1 MDAAITCCFTGHRP
15 SKLPWGED
23 ETSPLCRRLQLELSA
38 RLQGIYEAGYRH
50 FICGMAAGCDL
61 YFAEA
66 VLALRQSCPDL
77 TLEAA
82 VPCRGQ
88 EKGWS
93 KPQQQRY
100 RALLARCDSV
110 TVLQE
115 SYRPGCMQR
124 RNRYMVE
131 RSSLL
136 LACFNGSPGG
146 TMNTILLARRQGC
159 KVVTIEMDAL
169 LQ

>member
-1 MDAAITCCFTGHRP
+1 MDPSVTCCFSGHRP
-15 SKLPWGED
+15 AKLPWGAD
-23 ETSPLCRRLQLELSA
+23 ESDPRCFDLKQELAA

-66 VLALRQSCPDL
+66 VLALRRRCPEV

-82 VPCRGQ
+82 IPCDGQ
-88 EKGWS
+88 ADSW
-93 KPQQQRY
+93 PAPLRLRY
-100 RALLARCDSV
+100 EALVADCDEVSL
-110 TVLQE
+110 LQHT
-115 SYRPGCMQR
+115 YTPGCMQR

-136 LACFNGSPGG
+136 LACYDGQPGG
-146 TMNTILLARRQGC
+146 TMNTILFARRRGC
-159 KVVTIEMDAL
+159 RVITIEL
-169 LQ
+169 

>member
-1 MDAAITCCFTGHRP
+1 MDPSVSCCFSGHRP
-15 SKLPWGED
+15 AKLPWGSD
-23 ETSPLCRRLQLELSA
+23 ESDPRCFDLKQELAA

-66 VLALRQSCPDL
+66 VLELRSRHPEV

-82 VPCRGQ
+82 IPCTGQ
-88 EKGWS
+88 SDNWPMALRERREALVADCDEVTLL
-93 KPQQQRY
+93 QRNY
-100 RALLARCDSV
+100 S
-110 TVLQE
+110 
-115 SYRPGCMQR
+115 PGCMQR

-136 LACFNGSPGG
+136 LAVYDGQPGG
-146 TMNTILLARRQGC
+146 TMNTILLARRSGC
-159 KVVTIEMDAL
+159 RVLTIEL
-169 LQ
+169 

>member
-1 MDAAITCCFTGHRP
+1 MDPSVSCCFSGHRP
-15 SKLPWGED
+15 AKLPWGSD
-23 ETSPLCRRLQLELSA
+23 ESDPRCFDLKQELAA

-66 VLALRQSCPDL
+66 VLQLRSLHPEV

-82 VPCRGQ
+82 IPCAGQ
-88 EKGWS
+88 AENWP
-93 KPQQQRY
+93 KPLRERREALVADCDEVTLLQRNY
-100 RALLARCDSV
+100 S
-110 TVLQE
+110 
-115 SYRPGCMQR
+115 PGCMQR

-136 LACFNGSPGG
+136 LAVYDGQPGG
-146 TMNTILLARRQGC
+146 TMNTILLARRSGC
-159 KVVTIEMDAL
+159 RVLTIEL
-169 LQ
+169 

>member
-1 MDAAITCCFTGHRP
+1 MDPSVTCCFSGHRP
-15 SKLPWGED
+15 AKLPWGTD
-23 ETSPLCRRLQLELSA
+23 ERDPRCFDLKQELAA

-66 VLALRQSCPDL
+66 VLALRRRCPEV

-82 VPCRGQ
+82 IPCDGQ
-88 EKGWS
+88 ADSW
-93 KPQQQRY
+93 PAALRLRY
-100 RALLARCDSV
+100 EALVADCDEVSL
-110 TVLQE
+110 LQHA
-115 SYRPGCMQR
+115 YTPGCMQR

-136 LACFNGSPGG
+136 LAVYDGQPGG
-146 TMNTILLARRQGC
+146 TMSTILYARRRGC
-159 KVVTIEMDAL
+159 RVLTIEL
-169 LQ
+169 

>member
-1 MDAAITCCFTGHRP
+1 MDPSVTCCFSGHRP
-15 SKLPWGED
+15 AKLPWGAD
-23 ETSPLCRRLQLELSA
+23 ENDPRCFDLKQELAA

-66 VLALRQSCPDL
+66 VLALRRRCPEV

-82 VPCRGQ
+82 IPCDGQ
-88 EKGWS
+88 ADSW
-93 KPQQQRY
+93 PAPLRLRY
-100 RALLARCDSV
+100 EALVADCDEVSL
-110 TVLQE
+110 LQHT
-115 SYRPGCMQR
+115 YTPGCMQR

-136 LACFNGSPGG
+136 LACYDGQPGG
-146 TMNTILLARRQGC
+146 TMNTILFARRRGC
-159 KVVTIEMDAL
+159 RVITIEL
-169 LQ
+169 

>member
-1 MDAAITCCFTGHRP
+1 MDPSVTCCFSGHRP
-15 SKLPWGED
+15 AKLPWGAD
-23 ETSPLCRRLQLELSA
+23 ENDPRCFDLKQELAA

-66 VLALRQSCPDL
+66 VLALRRRCPEV

-82 VPCRGQ
+82 IPCDGQ
-88 EKGWS
+88 ADSW
-93 KPQQQRY
+93 PAPLRLRY
-100 RALLARCDSV
+100 EALVADCDEVSL
-110 TVLQE
+110 LQHA
-115 SYRPGCMQR
+115 YTPGCMQR

-136 LACFNGSPGG
+136 LACYDGQPGG
-146 TMNTILLARRQGC
+146 TMNTILFARRRGC
-159 KVVTIEMDAL
+159 RVITIEL
-169 LQ
+169 